1 MNTGRRRVLVA
12 AGFALSL
19 ATGLSFAQ
27 APPGAPVRIGSSL
40 ALTGP
45 LGATGLV
52 HKLAAEIA
60 IEQINKR
67 GGLLGRP
74 IEWIL
79 RDDQSRPDVAR
90 TIYEQLLT
98 VEKVDLIVGPY
109 GTQNILSAMGV
120 AQRYNKVLLHN
131 TFGLP
136 ALAKYDMQFSVGGQ
150 AFDIENVWP
159 NTVFDAV
166 AASSKPPK
174 TVAIVSSKFPSQH
187 FVSGGAREVAKKR
200 GIKEVLY
207 LDWEFGSRDFGA
219 IAGRIK
225 EAKADF
231 LWVGATGL
239 EANLL
244 IEAMKKIDYTPP
256 IHFYMFPAPGPMA
269 KYPDARNALAF
280 TVFEEHAPFL
290 NNAVA
295 AEFVKTFNERGSKA
309 GLPDSSVELMA
320 AIQFTI
326 WQVLEA
332 AVAGTRSIDDKAIA
346 VWLKANRVNTIIGPL
361 RWDGPNNFIK
371 GPDMYR
377 VKQLQNGK
385 WNVVWPKD
393 FAAPGANLIIP

>member
-1 MNTGRRRVLVA
+1 MNISRRTALA
-12 AGFALSL
+12 AGLALSIVV
-19 ATGLSFAQ
+19 GLSFAQ
-27 APPGAPVRIGSSL
+27 APSGAPIRIGSSL

-74 IEWIL
+74 IEWVL
-79 RDDQSRPDVAR
+79 KDDQSRPDVAR

-98 VEKVDLIVGPY
+98 VEKVDLIIGPY
-109 GTQNILSAMGV
+109 GTPNILSAMGV

-136 ALAKYDMQFSVGGQ
+136 NLAKYEMQYSVGGQ

-166 AASSKPPK
+166 GASSKPPK
-174 TVAIVSSKFPSQH
+174 TVAIVTSKFPSLH
-187 FVSGGAREVAKKR
+187 FVSGGAREAAKKR

-219 IAGRIK
+219 IASRIK

-231 LWVGATGL
+231 LWVGAGGL
-239 EANLL
+239 EGNLL
-244 IEAMKKIDYTPP
+244 IEAMKKIDYSPAM
-256 IHFYMFPAPGPMA
+256 HFYMFPAPGPMA
-269 KYPDARNALAF
+269 KYGDAKNALAL

-290 NNAVA
+290 NNPVA
-295 AEFVKTFNERGSKA
+295 AEFVKTFHERGAKA
-309 GLPDSSVELMA
+309 GLPDNAVELMA
-320 AIQFTI
+320 AVQFAT

-332 AVAGTRSIDDKAIA
+332 AVSCAKSVDDKAIA
-346 VWLKANRVNTIIGPL
+346 GWLKANRVNTIIGAV

-385 WNVVWPKD
+385 WNVLWPKD
-393 FAAPGANLIIP
+393 YAAPGASMIIP